1 MPGDKFLVVN
11 FMVTFKAQYIET
23 CTESQQSCVSMS
35 LFDPENPQV
44 TTANT
49 LNEIVSF
56 LISVCYQI
64 GILTEQ
70 VYSSAIK
77 VIEQN
82 SIKRK
87 RFPVSEKIRIKTNSS
102 KKLPAS
108 ASKYEIGKNRR
119 STSQS
124 REQTGPIKSE
134 MSSSSDALAT
144 TFPKR
149 RSKHLFP
156 NKSTKLS
163 PSLTTSHLH
172 DLQNCVNEMS
182 PLDSNFQNSPDRRW
196 SFSISGKSDLP
207 RSVSGVRKRRLPTDD
222 SSASSFYNHIDDE
235 SYNASKLNLVT
246 FDSTR

>member
-108 ASKYEIGKNRR
+108 AS
-119 STSQS
+119 
-124 REQTGPIKSE
+124 
-134 MSSSSDALAT
+134 
-144 TFPKR
+144 
-149 RSKHLFP
+149 